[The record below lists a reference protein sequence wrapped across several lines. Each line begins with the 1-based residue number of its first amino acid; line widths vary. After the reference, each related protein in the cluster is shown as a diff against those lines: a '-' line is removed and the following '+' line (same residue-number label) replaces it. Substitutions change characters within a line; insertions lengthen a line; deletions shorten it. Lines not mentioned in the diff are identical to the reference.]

1 MFKANEYFDGEVASI
16 AFQGK
21 DKPMTV
27 GVMAIGEFEFGTELA
42 EVMTVVSGVMTVRLP
57 GEDKWQTYLQN
68 QSFNVPE
75 ESKFQVKIEQ
85 ETAYLCQYG

>member
-1 MFKANEYFDGEVASI
+1 MFKVNEYFDGEVASI

>member
-1 MFKANEYFDGEVASI
+1 MFKVNEYFDGEVASI

-27 GVMAIGEFEFGTELA
+27 GVMAIGEFEFCTELA